1 MFKLALEGG
10 VISEESIGIYLE
22 VIVTYF
28 QVLSQPLS
36 GRTGENIEKMSVKS
50 LLRLRAAS
58 GSSLIQL

>member
-22 VIVTYF
+22 IVTYF

-50 LLRLRAAS
+50 LLRLRVAS